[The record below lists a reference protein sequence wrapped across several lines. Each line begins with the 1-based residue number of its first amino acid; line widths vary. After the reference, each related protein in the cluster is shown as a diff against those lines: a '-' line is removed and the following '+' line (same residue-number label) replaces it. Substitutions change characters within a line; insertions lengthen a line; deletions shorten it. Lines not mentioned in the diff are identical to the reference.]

1 MTSRGTFWDS
11 SPVYADGL
19 EVGLVT
25 QRNVS
30 LWEGG
35 GEEAVV

>member
-1 MTSRGTFWDS
+1 M
-11 SPVYADGL
+11 YADGL

-30 LWEGG
+30 LWGGGGGG

>member
-1 MTSRGTFWDS
+1 M
-11 SPVYADGL
+11 YADGL

-30 LWEGG
+30 LWGG
-35 GEEAVV
+35 GVEKRLLCDVTK